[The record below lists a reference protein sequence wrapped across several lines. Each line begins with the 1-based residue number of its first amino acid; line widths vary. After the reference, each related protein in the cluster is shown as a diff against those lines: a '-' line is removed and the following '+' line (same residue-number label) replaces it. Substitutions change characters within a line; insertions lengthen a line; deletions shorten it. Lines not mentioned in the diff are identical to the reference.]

1 MADRQKSNMRT
12 PEKWINVDE
21 SFAKKYPSLYQ
32 TITQMP
38 EFIEH
43 NKKAEAGIS
52 KAGNVKLL
60 WALQVQTILTKQDL
74 LESVLLQKDY
84 VQYAS
89 DFGKPVPINDAQR
102 NKWRQWLSTS
112 EVETQIL
119 PQLREHIRQKL
130 GKPDWK
136 FQLDVENIGKKKEI
150 YNIWLNA
157 DELPAVLERKIDC
170 TRLGLCTDIDE
181 VQSYL
186 LELTDEIIEDIR
198 KEQAARQRQK
208 MKDLIQDHWEEI
220 ERKGQECVN
229 SYLSQLCRNNA
240 KFEGTL
246 HCNKYEDKRVDITVS
261 HLGMK
266 FICDTFSDKS
276 IASFFQNPTWIK
288 SYLTITEQNDS
299 IWDLVHV
306 DWDAAIKAKLKKFV
320 IKLEQEVE
328 EGIPLVPSTSQ
339 VSYKRELEDK
349 VKEYNSWA
357 ISWLDGFSEGM
368 EKAVDG
374 KLYILYIG
382 QQKVIFTNEAGSI
395 TVNGSG
401 SKYTAS
407 EQFKK
412 YQLLKNTKLRERCR
426 QHAIEAFSGLGRIK
440 CKSKNA
446 GILNGDT
453 KLTFHMNGIPAF
465 SYLYETA
472 PYQQSVPEWKK
483 TLQRNVKQIKIL
495 AAATKEERKNELK
508 KQYHL
513 YLDSYLAR
521 DIFECVSKNED
532 YITQNA
538 VVQLMRGTKV
548 TLNANVLESRGDGF
562 YNLYSADE
570 VSDMVKE
577 MLDSEILTSKEID
590 GTYGYFYILK
600 IPQKIRQELEE
611 LNTLMVDEQS
621 SWTETKQEEV
631 RRNLRDGIAIPDSE
645 AESFLIYEIFRKEKS
660 PSTYMD
666 LINLARNPIVL
677 VLHELEVRN
686 YFADAPEMVIK
697 FVKLRYKNAETHEK
711 KVLKQFFLC

>member
-1 MADRQKSNMRT
+1 MRT

-38 EFIEH
+38 EFTKY
-43 NKKAEAGIS
+43 NGKAEAGIS

-60 WALQVQTILTKQDL
+60 WALQVQTILKKQDL
-74 LESVLLQKDY
+74 LKSVSLQKDY

-89 DFGKPVPINDAQR
+89 DFGKPIPINEVQR
-102 NKWRQWLSTS
+102 NKWRQWFSAS
-112 EVETQIL
+112 EVEAQIL

-136 FQLDVENIGKKKEI
+136 FAFDIEHNGKKKEI
-150 YNIWLNA
+150 YQIWLNA
-157 DELPAVLERKIDC
+157 DELPVVLERKIDC

-198 KEQAARQRQK
+198 KEQAARQCQQ
-208 MKDLIQDHWEEI
+208 MKDLIRDYWEEI

-266 FICDTFSDKS
+266 FICDTFAGKS

-288 SYLTITEQNDS
+288 SYLTITEKNDS

-306 DWDAAIKAKLKKFV
+306 DWDVAIKAKLKKFV

-349 VKEYNSWA
+349 VNEYNSWA

-374 KLYILYIG
+374 KLYIG

-426 QHAIEAFSGLGRIK
+426 QHAIEAFSGFGRIK
-440 CKSKNA
+440 CKSKNV

-453 KLTFHMNGIPAF
+453 KLTFHMDGIPAF

-483 TLQRNVKQIKIL
+483 TLQRNAKQIKML

-521 DIFECVSKNED
+521 DIFECVSKNET

-538 VVQLMRGTKV
+538 IVQLMRGTKV

-562 YNLYSADE
+562 YSLYSADE
-570 VSDMVKE
+570 VSDMVTE

-600 IPQKIRQELEE
+600 IPQKTRLELEE
-611 LNTLMVDEQS
+611 LNTLMWDEQS

-631 RRNLRDGIAIPDSE
+631 RRNLRDGIAISDSE

-711 KVLKQFFLC
+711 KVLKQIFLC

>member
-1 MADRQKSNMRT
+1 MTDRQKSNMRT

-38 EFIEH
+38 EFTKY
-43 NKKAEAGIS
+43 NGKAEAGIS

-60 WALQVQTILTKQDL
+60 WALQVQTILKKQDL
-74 LESVLLQKDY
+74 LKSVSLQKDY

-89 DFGKPVPINDAQR
+89 DFGKPIPINEVQR
-102 NKWRQWLSTS
+102 NKWRQWFSAS
-112 EVETQIL
+112 EVEAQIL

-136 FQLDVENIGKKKEI
+136 FAFDIEHNGKKKEI
-150 YNIWLNA
+150 YQIWLNA
-157 DELPAVLERKIDC
+157 DELPVVLERKIDC

-198 KEQAARQRQK
+198 KEQAARQCQQ
-208 MKDLIQDHWEEI
+208 MKDLIRDYWEEI

-266 FICDTFSDKS
+266 FICDTFAGKS

-288 SYLTITEQNDS
+288 SYLTITEKNDS

-306 DWDAAIKAKLKKFV
+306 DWDVAIKAKLKKFV

-349 VKEYNSWA
+349 VNEYNSWA

-374 KLYILYIG
+374 KLYIG

-426 QHAIEAFSGLGRIK
+426 QHAIEAFSRI
-440 CKSKNA
+440 
-446 GILNGDT
+446 
-453 KLTFHMNGIPAF
+453 
-465 SYLYETA
+465 
-472 PYQQSVPEWKK
+472 
-483 TLQRNVKQIKIL
+483 
-495 AAATKEERKNELK
+495 
-508 KQYHL
+508 
-513 YLDSYLAR
+513 
-521 DIFECVSKNED
+521 
-532 YITQNA
+532 
-538 VVQLMRGTKV
+538 
-548 TLNANVLESRGDGF
+548 
-562 YNLYSADE
+562 
-570 VSDMVKE
+570 
-577 MLDSEILTSKEID
+577 
-590 GTYGYFYILK
+590 
-600 IPQKIRQELEE
+600 
-611 LNTLMVDEQS
+611 
-621 SWTETKQEEV
+621 WT
-631 RRNLRDGIAIPDSE
+631 
-645 AESFLIYEIFRKEKS
+645 
-660 PSTYMD
+660 
-666 LINLARNPIVL
+666 
-677 VLHELEVRN
+677 H
-686 YFADAPEMVIK
+686 
-697 FVKLRYKNAETHEK
+697 
-711 KVLKQFFLC
+711 

>member
-1 MADRQKSNMRT
+1 MTDRQKSNMRT

-38 EFIEH
+38 EFTKY
-43 NKKAEAGIS
+43 NGKAEAGIS

-60 WALQVQTILTKQDL
+60 WALQVQTILKKQDL
-74 LESVLLQKDY
+74 LKSVSLQKDY

-89 DFGKPVPINDAQR
+89 DFGKPIPINEVQR
-102 NKWRQWLSTS
+102 NKWRQWFSAS
-112 EVETQIL
+112 EVEAQIL

-136 FQLDVENIGKKKEI
+136 FAFDIEHNGKKKEI
-150 YNIWLNA
+150 YQIWLNA
-157 DELPAVLERKIDC
+157 DELPVVLERKIDC

-198 KEQAARQRQK
+198 KEQAARQCQQ
-208 MKDLIQDHWEEI
+208 MKDLIRDYWEEI

-266 FICDTFSDKS
+266 FICDTFAGKS

-288 SYLTITEQNDS
+288 SYLTITEKNDS

-306 DWDAAIKAKLKKFV
+306 DWDVAIKAKLKKFV

-349 VKEYNSWA
+349 VNEYNSWA

-374 KLYILYIG
+374 KLYIG

-426 QHAIEAFSGLGRIK
+426 QHAIEAFSGFGRIK
-440 CKSKNA
+440 CKSKNV

-453 KLTFHMNGIPAF
+453 KLTFHMDGIPAF

-483 TLQRNVKQIKIL
+483 TLQRNAKQIKML

-521 DIFECVSKNED
+521 DIFECVSKNET

-538 VVQLMRGTKV
+538 IVQLMRGTKV

-562 YNLYSADE
+562 YSLYSADE
-570 VSDMVKE
+570 VSDMVTE

-600 IPQKIRQELEE
+600 IPQK
-611 LNTLMVDEQS
+611 
-621 SWTETKQEEV
+621 
-631 RRNLRDGIAIPDSE
+631 
-645 AESFLIYEIFRKEKS
+645 
-660 PSTYMD
+660 
-666 LINLARNPIVL
+666 
-677 VLHELEVRN
+677 
-686 YFADAPEMVIK
+686 
-697 FVKLRYKNAETHEK
+697 NAS
-711 KVLKQFFLC
+711 

>member
-1 MADRQKSNMRT
+1 
-12 PEKWINVDE
+12 
-21 SFAKKYPSLYQ
+21 
-32 TITQMP
+32 
-38 EFIEH
+38 
-43 NKKAEAGIS
+43 
-52 KAGNVKLL
+52 
-60 WALQVQTILTKQDL
+60 
-74 LESVLLQKDY
+74 
-84 VQYAS
+84 
-89 DFGKPVPINDAQR
+89 
-102 NKWRQWLSTS
+102 
-112 EVETQIL
+112 
-119 PQLREHIRQKL
+119 
-130 GKPDWK
+130 
-136 FQLDVENIGKKKEI
+136 
-150 YNIWLNA
+150 
-157 DELPAVLERKIDC
+157 
-170 TRLGLCTDIDE
+170 
-181 VQSYL
+181 
-186 LELTDEIIEDIR
+186 
-198 KEQAARQRQK
+198 
-208 MKDLIQDHWEEI
+208 
-220 ERKGQECVN
+220 
-229 SYLSQLCRNNA
+229 
-240 KFEGTL
+240 
-246 HCNKYEDKRVDITVS
+246 
-261 HLGMK
+261 MK
-266 FICDTFSDKS
+266 FICDTFAGKS

-288 SYLTITEQNDS
+288 SYLTITEKNDS

-306 DWDAAIKAKLKKFV
+306 DWDVAIKAKLKKFV

-349 VKEYNSWA
+349 VNEYNSWA

-374 KLYILYIG
+374 KLYIG

-426 QHAIEAFSGLGRIK
+426 QHAIEAFSGFGRIK
-440 CKSKNA
+440 CKSKNV

-453 KLTFHMNGIPAF
+453 KLTFHMDGIPAF

-483 TLQRNVKQIKIL
+483 TLQRNAKQIKML

-521 DIFECVSKNED
+521 DIFECVSKNET

-538 VVQLMRGTKV
+538 IVQLMRGTKV

-562 YNLYSADE
+562 YSLYSADE
-570 VSDMVKE
+570 VSDMVTE

-600 IPQKIRQELEE
+600 IPQKTRLELEE
-611 LNTLMVDEQS
+611 LNTLMWDEQS

-631 RRNLRDGIAIPDSE
+631 RRNLRDGIAISDSE

>member
-1 MADRQKSNMRT
+1 MTDRQKSNMRT

-38 EFIEH
+38 EFTKY
-43 NKKAEAGIS
+43 NGKAEAGIS

-60 WALQVQTILTKQDL
+60 WALQVQTILKKQDL
-74 LESVLLQKDY
+74 LKSVSLQKDY

-89 DFGKPVPINDAQR
+89 DFGKPIPINEVQR
-102 NKWRQWLSTS
+102 NKWRQWFSAS
-112 EVETQIL
+112 EVEAQIL

-136 FQLDVENIGKKKEI
+136 FAFDIEHNGKKKEI
-150 YNIWLNA
+150 YHIWLNA
-157 DELPAVLERKIDC
+157 DELPVVLERKIDC

-198 KEQAARQRQK
+198 KEQAARQRQQ
-208 MKDLIQDHWEEI
+208 MKDLIRDYWEEI

-229 SYLSQLCRNNA
+229 AYLSQLCRNNA

-266 FICDTFSDKS
+266 FICDTFAGKS

-299 IWDLVHV
+299 IWDFVHV
-306 DWDAAIKAKLKKFV
+306 DWDVAIKAKLKKFV

-349 VKEYNSWA
+349 VNEYNSWA

-374 KLYILYIG
+374 KLYIG

-426 QHAIEAFSGLGRIK
+426 QHAIEAFSGFGRIK
-440 CKSKNA
+440 CKSKNV

-453 KLTFHMNGIPAF
+453 KLTFHMDGIPAF

-483 TLQRNVKQIKIL
+483 TLQRNAKQIKML

-521 DIFECVSKNED
+521 DIFECVSKNET

-538 VVQLMRGTKV
+538 IVQLMRGTKV

-562 YNLYSADE
+562 YSLYSADE
-570 VSDMVKE
+570 VSDMVTE

-600 IPQKIRQELEE
+600 IPQKTRLELEE
-611 LNTLMVDEQS
+611 LNTLMRDEQS

-631 RRNLRDGIAIPDSE
+631 RRNLRDGIAISDSE

>member
-1 MADRQKSNMRT
+1 MTDRQKSNMRT

-38 EFIEH
+38 EFTKY
-43 NKKAEAGIS
+43 NGKAEAGIS

-60 WALQVQTILTKQDL
+60 WALQVQTILKKQDL
-74 LESVLLQKDY
+74 LKSVSLQKDY

-89 DFGKPVPINDAQR
+89 DFGKPIPINEVQR
-102 NKWRQWLSTS
+102 NKWRQWFSAS
-112 EVETQIL
+112 EVEAQIL

-136 FQLDVENIGKKKEI
+136 FAFDIEHNGKKKEI
-150 YNIWLNA
+150 YQIWLNA
-157 DELPAVLERKIDC
+157 DELPVVLDRKIDC

-198 KEQAARQRQK
+198 KEQAARQCQQ
-208 MKDLIQDHWEEI
+208 MKDLIRDYWEEI

-266 FICDTFSDKS
+266 FICDTFAGKS

-288 SYLTITEQNDS
+288 SYLTITEKNDS

-306 DWDAAIKAKLKKFV
+306 DWDVAIKAKLKKFV

-349 VKEYNSWA
+349 VNEYNSWA

-374 KLYILYIG
+374 KLYIG

-426 QHAIEAFSGLGRIK
+426 QHAIEAFSGFGRIK
-440 CKSKNA
+440 CKSKNV

-453 KLTFHMNGIPAF
+453 KLTFHMDGIPAF

-483 TLQRNVKQIKIL
+483 TLQRNAKQIKML

-521 DIFECVSKNED
+521 DIFECVSKNET

-538 VVQLMRGTKV
+538 IVQLMRGTKV

-562 YNLYSADE
+562 YSLYSADE
-570 VSDMVKE
+570 VSDMVTE

-600 IPQKIRQELEE
+600 IPQKTRLELEE
-611 LNTLMVDEQS
+611 LNTLMWDEQS

-631 RRNLRDGIAIPDSE
+631 RRNLRDGIAISDSE

>member
-1 MADRQKSNMRT
+1 MTDRQKSNMRT

-38 EFIEH
+38 EFTKY
-43 NKKAEAGIS
+43 NGKAEAGIS

-60 WALQVQTILTKQDL
+60 WALQVQTILKKQDL
-74 LESVLLQKDY
+74 LKSVSLQKDY

-89 DFGKPVPINDAQR
+89 DFGKPIPINEVQR
-102 NKWRQWLSTS
+102 NKWRQWFSAS
-112 EVETQIL
+112 EVEAQIL

-136 FQLDVENIGKKKEI
+136 FAFDIEHNGKKKEI
-150 YNIWLNA
+150 YQIWLNA
-157 DELPAVLERKIDC
+157 DELPVVLERKIDC

-198 KEQAARQRQK
+198 KEQAARQCQQ
-208 MKDLIQDHWEEI
+208 MKDLIRDYWEEI

-266 FICDTFSDKS
+266 FICDTFAGKS

-288 SYLTITEQNDS
+288 SYLTITEKNDS

-306 DWDAAIKAKLKKFV
+306 DWDVAIKAKLKKFV

-349 VKEYNSWA
+349 VNEYNSWA

-374 KLYILYIG
+374 KLYIG

-426 QHAIEAFSGLGRIK
+426 QHAIEAFSGFGRIK
-440 CKSKNA
+440 CKSKNV

-453 KLTFHMNGIPAF
+453 KLTFHMDGIPAF

-483 TLQRNVKQIKIL
+483 TLQRNAKQIKML

-521 DIFECVSKNED
+521 DIFECVSKNET

-538 VVQLMRGTKV
+538 IVQLMRGTKV

-562 YNLYSADE
+562 YSLYSADE
-570 VSDMVKE
+570 VSDMVTE

-600 IPQKIRQELEE
+600 IPQKTRLELEE
-611 LNTLMVDEQS
+611 LNTLMWDEQS

-631 RRNLRDGIAIPDSE
+631 RKNMRDGIAISDSE

-711 KVLKQFFLC
+711 KVLKQIFLC

>member
-1 MADRQKSNMRT
+1 MTDRQKSNMRT

-60 WALQVQTILTKQDL
+60 WALQVQTILKKQDL

-89 DFGKPVPINDAQR
+89 AFGRPVPINDVQR

-181 VQSYL
+181 VKSYL

-266 FICDTFSDKS
+266 FICDTFSGKS

-288 SYLTITEQNDS
+288 SYLTITEKNDS
-299 IWDLVHV
+299 IWDLVRV
-306 DWDAAIKAKLKKFV
+306 DWDAATEAKLKKFV
-320 IKLEQEVE
+320 IKLEQEVK

-368 EKAVDG
+368 EKTVDG
-374 KLYILYIG
+374 KLYIE
-382 QQKVIFTNEAGSI
+382 QQKVIFANEAGSI

-407 EQFKK
+407 DRFKE
-412 YQLLKNTKLRERCR
+412 YQTLKNTKLRERCR
-426 QHAIEAFSGLGRIK
+426 QHAIEAFSGFGRIK
-440 CKSKNA
+440 CKSKNV

-453 KLTFHMNGIPAF
+453 KLTFHMDGIPAF

-483 TLQRNVKQIKIL
+483 TLQKNVKQIKML
-495 AAATKEERKNELK
+495 AAATKEKRKNELK

-600 IPQKIRQELEE
+600 IPQKTRLELEE
-611 LNTLMVDEQS
+611 LNALMGDEQS

-697 FVKLRYKNAETHEK
+697 FVKLRYKNSETHEK